1 MRGILSPALLTFIIL
16 SLFLQ
21 ADFVHALDL
30 NISITIPGSSTP
42 VEGGGGRDQYE
53 SPKASALMSGFAY
66 PYAILTFLR
75 NGIVIGTEIAGS
87 NGLFRRSFSVDPG
100 VASYAVWARDR
111 NGLISPTVSVTLD
124 VEEDS
129 EVRIEA
135 LSLPPTIAHEHI
147 SEDGSLTLYGSAF
160 PRSTVRVFNNISS
173 FALPLTIIA
182 DFDGDWEYTLDRAAF
197 NPRNFAYKAN
207 YQIETEGVISP
218 FSSVLE
224 LKLLTC
230 LNSDYNQDG
239 AVNITDLSILLF
251 YWGRSLSG
259 SVVANACVDRNQDQ
273 EVDLRDFS
281 VLMYEW
287 TAKYELQ

>member
-1 MRGILSPALLTFIIL
+1 MRGILRTALSIFIAL
-16 SLFLQ
+16 PLLFQ
-21 ADFVHALDL
+21 ANFVYALDL

-42 VEGGGGRDQYE
+42 VEGGGGSYPYE
-53 SPKASALMSGFAY
+53 TSDAHVLMSGFAY

-75 NGIVIGTEIAGS
+75 SGVVIGTAVAGS
-87 NGLFRRSFSVDPG
+87 NGLFSRSFSVEPG

-111 NGLISPTVSVTLD
+111 SGLISPTVSVTLD
-124 VEEDS
+124 VAEDS
-129 EVRIEA
+129 EVRIDS

-147 SEDGSLTLYGSAF
+147 GEDGSLTLYGSAF

-173 FALPLTIIA
+173 FILQLTIA
-182 DFDGDWEYTLDRAAF
+182 TDFDGDWTYTFDKSAF

-207 YQIETEGVISP
+207 YQIEERGILSP
-218 FSSVLE
+218 FSSILE
-224 LKLLTC
+224 LKLTTC

-251 YWGRSLSG
+251 YWGRPLSA
-259 SVVANACVDRNQDQ
+259 SAITNVCVDRNQDQ
-273 EVDLRDFS
+273 TVDLKDFS